1 MERIR
6 EGWET
11 AQTFLASLRW
21 TLDLLW
27 QSHAPIT
34 IIICILT
41 VVQGVIPTAQ
51 LWVTKQLL
59 DVVAL
64 WLAQPTTT
72 DPVLVASIW
81 RFVFYEAGLLLV
93 GVSSGILTG
102 YTYTALGEH
111 LTFTLQRRLLE
122 HASRL
127 DLASYESTAY
137 YDQLQRAQEQ
147 SGQLPMLVLRRLL
160 EFSQTVITLG
170 SVVLLVWFYQ
180 PWLTLL
186 LILTALPSF
195 IGGIHYGKQRYS
207 IYNRRTAEGRL
218 ASYLSDVLT
227 SESHAR
233 EVRLWGSATYLLKRW
248 TEIRSRF
255 LAENKRLA
263 GRQALA
269 TGTGEWVALA
279 GYYGAYAV
287 VIGGVINRTLTIGDL
302 SLYAGAFS
310 RVQSG
315 VDALLSSWSQV
326 YETQLYVYE
335 LQTFFALEPTITAP
349 SSPVALP
356 ALKQGITLD
365 QVSFTYD
372 GMEKPALNGVSLTL
386 KPNECVAVVGI
397 NGAGKSTLAKLL
409 LRLYD
414 PTEGTIAWDGIDI
427 RTLDPAALRRMS
439 AAVFQ
444 GYAQYHL
451 TLRENVAFGNL
462 DALNDEETLT
472 DALHAARLESLVSA
486 LPKGMDTPLGRRFEG
501 GHELSQGQWQKVA
514 LARALVRGAPF
525 LILDEPTASMDPQA
539 EYDLYRYLKQVRQGR
554 MTLLVSHRFST
565 VRMADRIIVLNEGR
579 IAEEGT
585 HDELLA
591 HDALYA
597 HWYRL
602 QAEPYQ
608 DNPAPV
614 GADIDNDDERVPLP
628 VGYSGNG
635 KHP

>member
-6 EGWET
+6 D
-11 AQTFLASLRW
+11 AQAFLGSLRW
-21 TLDLLW
+21 TLGLLW

-34 IIICILT
+34 VIICILT
-41 VVQGVIPTAQ
+41 LIQGVIPTAQ

-64 WLAQPTTT
+64 WLAQPTTA
-72 DPVLVASIW
+72 DPALVASIW
-81 RFVFYEAGLLLV
+81 QFVLYEAGLLLV
-93 GVSSGILTG
+93 GVSCGIFTG

-137 YDQLQRAQEQ
+137 YDRLQRAQEQ

-160 EFSQTVITLG
+160 EFSQTLITLG

-180 PWLTLL
+180 PWLTIL

-218 ASYLSDVLT
+218 ASYLSEVLT
-227 SESHAR
+227 SEPHAR
-233 EVRLWGSATYLLKRW
+233 EVRLWGNAPYLLNRW

-263 GRQALA
+263 GRQALVTSA
-269 TGTGEWVALA
+269 GEWVALV

-335 LQTFFALEPTITAP
+335 LQAFFALEPTITAP
-349 SSPVALP
+349 TIPTPIP
-356 ALKQGITLD
+356 ALTQGIRLD
-365 QVSFTYD
+365 NVSFTYA
-372 GMEKPALNGVSLTL
+372 GMEKAALTEVSLTL
-386 KPNECVAVVGI
+386 KPDECVAVVGI

-414 PTEGTIAWDGIDI
+414 PTTGTITWDGVDI
-427 RTLDPAALRRMS
+427 RTLDPMGLRRMS

-462 DALNDEETLT
+462 DALHDEKMLT
-472 DALHAARLESLVSA
+472 DALHAARLESLLSA
-486 LPKGMDTPLGRRFEG
+486 LPKGIDTPLGRRFEG

-539 EYDLYRYLKQVRQGR
+539 EYDLYCYLKQVRQGR

-565 VRMADRIIVLNEGR
+565 VRMADRIIVLNDGR
-579 IAEEGT
+579 IVEEGT

-591 HDALYA
+591 HNALYA

-608 DNPAPV
+608 DSLAV
-614 GADIDNDDERVPLP
+614 AGGDSADDDKRVSLP
-628 VGYSGNG
+628 IGYGSNGNQS
-635 KHP
+635 